1 MYQQAGTAAAAGTT
15 GTLAAT
21 GMNVLWVFIAGFA
34 LLAGAAAL
42 MRIVPRFTRSDAR

>member
-21 GMNVLWVFIAGFA
+21 GMSVIWIVIAGFA
-34 LLAGAAAL
+34 LIAGAAAL
-42 MRIVPRFTRSDAR
+42 MRIVPRFTRPDTP